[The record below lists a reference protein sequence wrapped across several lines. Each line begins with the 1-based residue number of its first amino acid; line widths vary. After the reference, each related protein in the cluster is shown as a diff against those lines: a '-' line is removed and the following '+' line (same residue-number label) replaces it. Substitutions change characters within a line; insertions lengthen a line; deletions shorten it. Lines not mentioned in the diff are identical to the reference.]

1 MEKEEFITI
10 AKEIKPLIEQLMETL
25 DQCGVESMS
34 SLTMDTNGYFYFTL
48 HDEKY
53 HFVRTN
59 RNRAAKVDFEIE
71 I

>member
-34 SLTMDTNGYFYFTL
+34 SLTMDTNG
-48 HDEKY
+48 
-53 HFVRTN
+53 
-59 RNRAAKVDFEIE
+59 
-71 I
+71 